1 RPGDGHAVDDDLLR
15 IRQYEPEALEVVDRE
30 GLVDTLRAHVGAW
43 TSIERASL
51 NTFEFLLEPNRDRA
65 FAKVHF
71 ELGGPNPGGGLSVA
85 DRRQLPSQFL
95 FVDLDGDGLE
105 ELVSNR
111 VSYLG
116 NRAWM
121 GIYTRRGGKWVFLPH
136 ALEFENPPGLIRS
149 DAQSMTAGDV
159 NG

>member
-1 RPGDGHAVDDDLLR
+1 
-15 IRQYEPEALEVVDRE
+15 
-30 GLVDTLRAHVGAW
+30 
-43 TSIERASL
+43 
-51 NTFEFLLEPNRDRA
+51 
-65 FAKVHF
+65 
-71 ELGGPNPGGGLSVA
+71 
-85 DRRQLPSQFL
+85 PSQFL

-121 GIYTRRGGKWVFLPH
+121 GIYTRRGGRWVFLAH

-159 NG
+159 NGDGLVDLFVAGYDNNRSGDPARFNLVDGHDGDKNLLFKNHGGSRLTEESFAAGDTDPHHPDVAQGR